1 VSQIYDAVKRAQ
13 AERAANKHADGRVE
27 FERRRTERVALN
39 VPVFVYG
46 RGERN
51 EPFHEETN
59 SLVVNSH
66 GALLILASKVTFGQE
81 LWLMNPF
88 TRHEQACR
96 VVRFGKKM
104 RKHAEVAIA
113 FTEPAP
119 AFWSRPDGTVTLPE
133 SPK

>member
-1 VSQIYDAVKRAQ
+1 VSRIYDAVKRAQ
-13 AERAANKHADGRVE
+13 AERAASKRAGNKIE

-66 GALLILASKVTFGQE
+66 GALLILSSKVNFGQE
-81 LWLMNPF
+81 LWLMNPL

-96 VVRFGKKM
+96 VVRLGKRT
-104 RKHAEVAIA
+104 RKRAEVAIA

-119 AFWSRPDGTVTLPE
+119 AFWSRSDGMILQPELP
-133 SPK
+133 K

>member
-1 VSQIYDAVKRAQ
+1 VSRIYDAVKRAQ
-13 AERAANKHADGRVE
+13 AERAASKRAENKIE
-27 FERRRTERVALN
+27 FERRRTERIALN

-66 GALLILASKVTFGQE
+66 GALLILSSKVNFGQE
-81 LWLMNPF
+81 LWLMNPL

-96 VVRFGKKM
+96 VVRFGKKT
-104 RKHAEVAIA
+104 RKRAEVAIA

-119 AFWSRPDGTVTLPE
+119 AFWSRSDVTGPPRE

>member
-1 VSQIYDAVKRAQ
+1 MSRIYDAVKRAQ
-13 AERAANKHADGRVE
+13 AERAAKQRTDKKIE
-27 FERRRTERVALN
+27 FERRRTERVPLN

-46 RGERN
+46 HGTRN

-66 GALLILASKVTFGQE
+66 GALLVLSSRVMFGQK
-81 LWLMNPF
+81 LWLMNPL

-96 VVRFGKKM
+96 VVRLGKKT
-104 RKHAEVAIA
+104 RKRSEVAIE

-119 AFWSRPDGTVTLPE
+119 AFWNRTGGAGSQPD